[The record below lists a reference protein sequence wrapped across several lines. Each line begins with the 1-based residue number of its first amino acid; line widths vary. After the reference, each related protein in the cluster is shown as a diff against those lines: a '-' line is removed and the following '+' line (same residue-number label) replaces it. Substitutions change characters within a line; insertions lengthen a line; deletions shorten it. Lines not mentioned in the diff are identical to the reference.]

1 MSYAW
6 IFYGNMD
13 TQKRHFL
20 SRFFSFLLFEK
31 DPFQFMKDFRPGCF
45 SFSSRNPFLPS
56 NILWYFIHV
65 NCTGKNTMYTSTNY
79 VYFRAQKVAIISPLS
94 KSFII
99 RIPLMRF
106 SFKITTHWTKKHKKE
121 KKNENIF
128 FLVFLL
134 INPWKS
140 RYYYHLV

>member
-20 SRFFSFLLFEK
+20 SRFFRFFYLKRILFNSWK
-31 DPFQFMKDFRPGCF
+31 ISDQVFF
-45 SFSSRNPFLPS
+45 SFSCRNPFLPS
-56 NILWYFIHV
+56 NILWYFIHIFV

-79 VYFRAQKVAIISPLS
+79 VYFWAQKVAIISPLS

-106 SFKITTHWTKKHKKE
+106 PFKITTHWTKKHKKA
-121 KKNENIF
+121 KKKTKYIF
-128 FLVFLL
+128 
-134 INPWKS
+134 S
-140 RYYYHLV
+140 RFPFN